1 MLCFGGSSGLSLV
14 EEFRE
19 AVRLQAKEHLC
30 GVSVLLC
37 LSFSIVGLSHGT
49 EAADGVETARQTEDN
64 ETESDEVL
72 RWNEVLNRWKRRYD
86 EVQEEDDQAKWREL
100 QANLWTNQV
109 SPQMRGHV
117 IRHCRPDVRRE
128 EYLKLTLA

>member
-1 MLCFGGSSGLSLV
+1 M
-14 EEFRE
+14 
-19 AVRLQAKEHLC
+19 
-30 GVSVLLC
+30 
-37 LSFSIVGLSHGT
+37 SHGT